1 MHHVDDVLRGRA
13 FVAGDAFS
21 KTDTLIGGSIFAGV
35 ATLAVSSECDA
46 LQARYARMGQR
57 PSVQNRVTMSD
68 PAS

>member
-35 ATLAVSSECDA
+35 ATLAVPSECDA
-46 LQARYARMGQR
+46 LQA
-57 PSVQNRVTMSD
+57 
-68 PAS
+68 